1 MGNINNFRLN
11 NNYKTNGMWALELE
25 DLFEKNSMNIS
36 DKVIPG
42 TIEIS
47 EGRINLDL
55 NGSFNKFGS
64 NFRTDIYRILVFQ
77 VMW

>member
-47 EGRINLDL
+47 DL

-64 NFRTDIYRILVFQ
+64 NFRTDIYRIYGYLSSDCL
-77 VMW
+77 